1 MAKSSTLSPKR
12 KLLTSLLSGEIQTS
26 EFKQQAREN
35 GLANRALTLKER
47 VQKHLEFFGPNF
59 LIFLGTAKYSVQE
72 VFDNLER
79 FEKILPSVF
88 TTSIDPVCFDDP
100 NTILFK
106 ITHHSIPADE
116 KNRIWENYC
125 ERWRLSYISV
135 SPTPN
140 L

>member
-35 GLANRALTLKER
+35 GLANRSLTLKES
-47 VQKHLEFFGPNF
+47 VQSFLEFFGPTH
-59 LIFLGTAKYSVQE
+59 LIFLGTAKYSIQE
-72 VFDNLER
+72 VFEN
-79 FEKILPSVF
+79 FESFANFIPSVS
-88 TTSIDPVCFDDP
+88 TTSIDPACFDDP

-106 ITHHSIPADE
+106 ITHDSIPAEE
-116 KNRIWENYC
+116 KNSIWKDYC
-125 ERWRLSYISV
+125 ERWGLAYISV